1 MKTYIISII
10 GATILSAVASILTPD
25 AMRKYVSVI
34 TGFIIISVIISPLSK
49 NGRVDFFAP
58 LRESTHSAD
67 DYGKIYV
74 RTVADELK
82 KQIERDIETRI
93 QNEFGTK
100 AYAEVTLEVEDG
112 DIKRILTIALRGT
125 LLRRDIAVR
134 LGEVYG
140 VSEVIMDGQRIS
152 F

>member
-1 MKTYIISII
+1 MKAYIISII

-49 NGRVDFFAP
+49 GGRVDFFAP
-58 LRESTHSAD
+58 LREASPSAENYGEIYAHS
-67 DYGKIYV
+67 
-74 RTVADELK
+74 VADELK
-82 KQIERDIETRI
+82 KQIERDIENRI
-93 QNEFGTK
+93 EQEFGIK
-100 AYAEVTLEVEDG
+100 SYAEVTLEVEGG
-112 DIKRILTIALRGT
+112 DIKRIRTIALRGT
-125 LLRRDIAVR
+125 LLRKDIAMR

>member
-1 MKTYIISII
+1 MKAYIISII

-49 NGRVDFFAP
+49 SGRVDFFAP
-58 LRESTHSAD
+58 LREVSPTAEN
-67 DYGKIYV
+67 YGEIYA
-74 RTVADELK
+74 RSVADELK
-82 KQIERDIETRI
+82 KQIERDIENRI
-93 QNEFGTK
+93 EQEFGTK
-100 AYAEVTLEVEDG
+100 AYAEVTLDVEGG
-112 DIKRILTIALRGT
+112 DIKRIRTIALRGT
-125 LLRRDIAVR
+125 LLRKDIAMR

-140 VSEVIMDGQRIS
+140 VNEVIMDGQRIS